1 MFGSTVGRCMEI
13 RLLDFS
19 VAGEFEWLWPSHNVE
34 RFERSWRGQ
43 IAIDGAVFEFR
54 HSLGHRHVY
63 GKDRIH
69 GVTWLAGAPM
79 VEGVE
84 TDDYRSSRALLSLL
98 RRDDKKHARTNA
110 DIPEHYEDFLIVNHW
125 EEIRAPYSPRSLA
138 IKIVEDNVA
147 AWATH
152 AAIRAVML
160 RRLPVSRQRKRSIP
174 QPQILA
180 PQPIDVEASPRKIVD
195 ALLAYGRGQ
204 ARPLSEPSFA
214 PTPDPEANEFV
225 TTNPLAFLLAVIADQ
240 GMPAERAWYLP
251 YELNRRLGHFDPA
264 RMIADQAAIEAAVNG
279 PPALHRFPK
288 KYAGWIIS
296 CAKRVMNQYEGDAAR
311 IWKGNLPARE
321 VYERLDQF
329 EGIGQKKAA
338 MAVEILERD
347 LRVPISAMEGS
358 DVAYD
363 VHVRRV
369 FLRTGL
375 AQRDELDHIVA
386 VARALHPERPGEIDM
401 PTWLIG
407 RQWCHA
413 GTPDCGACPLNS
425 TCPKI
430 VSRVPLMP
438 SPSPPHRA

>member
-1 MFGSTVGRCMEI
+1 MEI
-13 RLLDFS
+13 RLLEFS
-19 VAGEFEWLWPSHNVE
+19 AAGEFEWLWPSHNVE
-34 RFERSWRGQ
+34 RFERSWSGR
-43 IAIDGAVFEFR
+43 ITIDGAAFEFR
-54 HSLGHRHVY
+54 HALGHRLVY

-69 GVTWLAGAPM
+69 AVTWLAGAPM

-84 TDDYRSSRALLSLL
+84 ADDYPSSRALLSLL

-110 DIPEHYEDFLIVNHW
+110 DIPEQYEDFLIVDHR
-125 EEIRAPYSPRSLA
+125 EEIRAPYSPRSFAL
-138 IKIVEDNVA
+138 KIVEDNVA

-152 AAIRAVML
+152 AAIRAATL
-160 RRLPVSRQRKRSIP
+160 RRLRVSRQRKRSTP
-174 QPQILA
+174 RPQIPA
-180 PQPIDVEASPRKIVD
+180 PQPIDVEVDPRKIVD
-195 ALLAYGRGQ
+195 ALLAYGRSQ
-204 ARPLSEPSFA
+204 TRPLSEPSFA

-225 TTNPLAFLLAVIADQ
+225 ATNPLAFLLAVIADQ
-240 GMPAERAWYLP
+240 GIPAERAWYLP

-264 RMIADQAAIEAAVNG
+264 RMIADQAAIRAAVNG

-296 CAKRVMNQYEGDAAR
+296 GAKRVVDQYEGDAAR
-311 IWKGNLPARE
+311 IWTGNLTARQ

-375 AQRDELDHIVA
+375 AQRDELDHIVS
-386 VARALHPERPGEIDM
+386 VARALHAERPGEIDM
-401 PTWLIG
+401 PTWRIG

-413 GTPDCGACPLNS
+413 GTPNCAPCPLNP

-430 VSRVPLMP
+430 VSRISLTPRQ
-438 SPSPPHRA
+438 SPRHQA